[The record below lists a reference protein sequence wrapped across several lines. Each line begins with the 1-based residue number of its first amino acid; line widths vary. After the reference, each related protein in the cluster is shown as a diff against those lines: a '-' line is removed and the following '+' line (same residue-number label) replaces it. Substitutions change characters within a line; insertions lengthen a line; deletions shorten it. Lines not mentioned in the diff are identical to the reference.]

1 MSAGTGKPERVQ
13 KYLSS
18 AGVVSRRKAEELVA
32 AGKVYINGKPA
43 AIGQTVI
50 PGKDTVTV
58 EGRKV
63 APQEGA
69 RTYLMLNKPR
79 GFITTMSDD
88 RGRKCVASLISD
100 VGKRVYPVGR
110 LDRDSEGL
118 LLFTDDGE
126 LADALTRPSS
136 GVSKKYLVTVKTVP
150 TEEQMTAL
158 SEGVMLDGR
167 MTLPASVNIVL
178 TEPDRT
184 VLEIIL
190 REGRNRQIRRM
201 LENAG
206 IETAR
211 LKRVAEGPVSLG
223 NLPCGK
229 YRMLTRQEI
238 SALKA
243 AAKR

>member
-1 MSAGTGKPERVQ
+1 
-13 KYLSS
+13 
-18 AGVVSRRKAEELVA
+18 
-32 AGKVYINGKPA
+32 
-43 AIGQTVI
+43 
-50 PGKDTVTV
+50 
-58 EGRKV
+58 
-63 APQEGA
+63 
-69 RTYLMLNKPR
+69 
-79 GFITTMSDD
+79 
-88 RGRKCVASLISD
+88 
-100 VGKRVYPVGR
+100 
-110 LDRDSEGL
+110 
-118 LLFTDDGE
+118 
-126 LADALTRPSS
+126 
-136 GVSKKYLVTVKTVP
+136 
-150 TEEQMTAL
+150 MTAL